1 MRTRVYVL
9 TILLLLT
16 GAAGSRAADTI
27 TNNKL
32 YFEPDTRVPMTALS
46 LVFHGGGSQQETEEL
61 AGLADVTASLLFRGT
76 PSMTREQ
83 ISTKF
88 ELLGADV
95 NAGASQTDF
104 AINISCFSK
113 NLDEVLDLVATI
125 MKEANFS
132 QEELDLVRKQ
142 QLNGLDAAL
151 QNADG
156 VLGEASDYVA
166 YGGMRFGKFGSRAAL
181 NRIAR
186 EDVLRYWD
194 NVRRTSIL
202 YCTSISNL
210 SEDVITKKATLFTK
224 GRRMDGF
231 QLKPEIAFKV
241 PQGREAFIVSSPGAT
256 NDRLRWSGKGIT
268 ATDPRRFDLD
278 LVLDALGSSQGLLFD
293 ILRGKNGWCYGAYA
307 WNQRGTDEPGR
318 INYYADPTPETS
330 GKLIPEMLRLMQT
343 FPDNA
348 EFQQGLARRNT
359 AFKNRYAYQLDPR
372 FKLGSKVN
380 RDRYGIPI
388 LTKQEYYAKV
398 DDVTLASAKTMI
410 HEVFDTKDLFMVFYG
425 DVDRIKP
432 ILQKTDPSI
441 KVTVLDKEV
450 LVQ

>member
-1 MRTRVYVL
+1 MRTRVSLFAV
-9 TILLLLT
+9 LLLLA
-16 GAAGSRAADTI
+16 GVAGSRAADTI

-32 YFEPDTRVPMTALS
+32 YYEPDTRVPMTSLS

-61 AGLADVTASLLFRGT
+61 AGLADVTAGLLFRGT
-76 PSMTREQ
+76 PSLTREQ

-95 NAGASQTDF
+95 NAGASQADF
-104 AINISCFSK
+104 VINISCFSR
-113 NLDEVLDLVATI
+113 NLDDVLDLVATI
-125 MKEANFS
+125 MNDADFP
-132 QEELDLVRKQ
+132 QTELDLVRKQ

-151 QNADG
+151 QSADG
-156 VLGEASDYVA
+156 VLSEASDYVA
-166 YGGMRFGKFGSRAAL
+166 YGGSRFGKFGSKAAL
-181 NRIAR
+181 NRITR
-186 EDVLRYWD
+186 DDVLRCWD
-194 NVRRTSIL
+194 NVRRTSVL
-202 YCTSISNL
+202 YFTSISNL
-210 SEDVITKKATLFTK
+210 PEDAIAKKTELFTK
-224 GRRMDGF
+224 ARRTDGF
-231 QLKPEIAFKV
+231 QLQPDVAFKV
-241 PQGREAFIVSSPGAT
+241 PKGREAFIVSSAGAT
-256 NDRLRWSGKGIT
+256 NDRLRWSSKGIT
-268 ATDPRRFDLD
+268 ATDRRRFDLD

-330 GKLIPEMLRLMQT
+330 GKLIPEMLKLIQT
-343 FPDNA
+343 FPDNPD
-348 EFQQGLARRNT
+348 FQEGLARRNA

-372 FKLGSKVN
+372 FKLASMVN

-388 LTKQEYYAKV
+388 LTKEEYYAKV
-398 DDVTLASAKTMI
+398 DAVTLASAKKTVQ
-410 HEVFDTKDLFMVFYG
+410 EVFDTKDLFMVFYG
-425 DVDRIKP
+425 DVERLKP